1 MRFRYVAFAVA
12 VAAFSVAAPSTV
24 TSAGDGD
31 KPIVLCWN
39 KDYPAPVGTGTPQVR
54 VTPNRCGFF
63 KRGDSSGSAAV
74 RARSLNWDWG
84 NRRAVGRGVSVV
96 NMGGSA
102 PIEIRLS
109 KPERNC
115 SGDRVFTKASF
126 DYPSF
131 GSGGDFKLYT
141 CAPARQAGDGR

>member
-1 MRFRYVAFAVA
+1 MRFRYVAFAA
-12 VAAFSVAAPSTV
+12 AAAAFSVAAPSTV
-24 TSAGDGD
+24 SSAGD

-39 KDYPAPVGTGTPQVR
+39 KDYPAPVGTHTPQVR

-74 RARSLNWDWG
+74 RAKSLNWNWG
-84 NRRAVGRGVSVV
+84 NRKAVGRDVSVV
-96 NMGGSA
+96 SMGPSA
-102 PIEIRLS
+102 PIEVRLS

-126 DYPSF
+126 DYPGL
-131 GSGGDFKLYT
+131 GSGGDFRLYT
-141 CAPARQAGDGR
+141 CA

>member
-1 MRFRYVAFAVA
+1 MRFRYVAFAFAAAAYPVA
-12 VAAFSVAAPSTV
+12 VPSAV
-24 TSAGDGD
+24 SSAGD

-74 RARSLNWDWG
+74 RAKSLNWNWG
-84 NRRAVGRGVSVV
+84 HRRAVGRGVSVV
-96 NMGGSA
+96 NMGRSA
-102 PIEIRLS
+102 PIEVRLS

-126 DYPSF
+126 HYPGL

-141 CAPARQAGDGR
+141 CA

>member
-1 MRFRYVAFAVA
+1 MRVRNAALALA
-12 VAAFSVAAPSTV
+12 VAAFSVAAQSTV
-24 TSAGDGD
+24 SSAGD

-39 KDYPAPVGTGTPQVR
+39 KDYPAPVGTHTPQAR

-74 RARSLNWDWG
+74 RAKSLNWDWG
-84 NRRAVGRGVSVV
+84 NRRATGRGVSVV
-96 NMGGSA
+96 EMGESV
-102 PIEIRLS
+102 PIEVRLS

-126 DYPSF
+126 DYPGL
-131 GSGGDFKLYT
+131 GSGGDFRLYT
-141 CAPARQAGDGR
+141 CA